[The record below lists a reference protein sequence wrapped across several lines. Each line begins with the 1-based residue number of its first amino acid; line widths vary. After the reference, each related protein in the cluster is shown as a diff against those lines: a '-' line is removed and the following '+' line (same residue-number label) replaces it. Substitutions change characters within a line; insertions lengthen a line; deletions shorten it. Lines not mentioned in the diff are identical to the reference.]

1 MNWATEGECE
11 VSGLDPE
18 IVEAQSEGS
27 APVLEVRKSLLE
39 VRIMLKLGIEDGALA
54 RGGLT
59 RLPVLG
65 EEHVQIPDAKK
76 KAWLGYPW
84 MLNVCGGGGRVGGGG
99 N

>member
-1 MNWATEGECE
+1 MNWATERECE

-39 VRIMLKLGIEDGALA
+39 VRLMLKLMGIEDGALA

-59 RLPVLG
+59 RLPILG
-65 EEHVQIPDAKK
+65 EDDSMCRSQMQRRRHGWGIR
-76 KAWLGYPW
+76 G
-84 MLNVCGGGGRVGGGG
+84 C
-99 N
+99 